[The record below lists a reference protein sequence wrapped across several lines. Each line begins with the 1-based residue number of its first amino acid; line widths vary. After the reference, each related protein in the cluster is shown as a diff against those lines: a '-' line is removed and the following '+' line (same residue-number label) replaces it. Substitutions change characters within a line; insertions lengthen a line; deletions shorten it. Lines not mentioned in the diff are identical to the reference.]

1 MLNQKKLQKITSTRV
16 HSPSFFFQKIIK
28 ITCDF
33 QKERRKITTK
43 GSVYGG
49 S

>member
-1 MLNQKKLQKITSTRV
+1 MLIQKKLQKITSTRV
-16 HSPSFFFQKIIK
+16 HSPYFFFQKIIK
-28 ITCDF
+28 LTCDF
-33 QKERRKITTK
+33 QNERKKTTK